1 LCTPNAND
9 EGRSTTPRVRIRR
22 SLPGGRRT
30 SLKWANIAALANG
43 RCLQPVSASFCVL
56 LLTPFLELSNFP
68 QTTYVSLFFF
78 FYFTHPLYENNYIP
92 IATKPYLPQF
102 FGLRPFVIDL
112 LLGFSPWPIMW
123 QKWLDQ
129 LSDSGSQVSLTTI
142 LKPHSF
148 PAALEPI
155 LVSVS
160 SGS

>member
-1 LCTPNAND
+1 MGQHCGTGQRPVLATCLGFLLCFT
-9 EGRSTTPRVRIRR
+9 
-22 SLPGGRRT
+22 
-30 SLKWANIAALANG
+30 
-43 RCLQPVSASFCVL
+43 
-56 LLTPFLELSNFP
+56 LTPFLELSNFP
-68 QTTYVSLFFF
+68 QTTYVSFFFF